1 VINKKLRNFGN
12 FVGKIQIVCQNL
24 WCKLI
29 FCYFLLYGNAYA
41 ADIKEI
47 LEKTRKL
54 LTFGVNVLGPAI
66 GAALI
71 LSGGLKLRRKD
82 EDPRAASQAVWYIVA
97 GVVVA
102 IASFVLLLLMQY
114 YHGGGSGDPEEIGNP
129 LYD

>member
-1 VINKKLRNFGN
+1 MISLVS
-12 FVGKIQIVCQNL
+12 KIQRTCRAL
-24 WCKLI
+24 WYKFVL
-29 FCYFLLYGNAYA
+29 CYFLLWGNVYA
-41 ADIKEI
+41 ADINEI
-47 LEKTRKL
+47 LVKTRKL

-97 GVVVA
+97 GIIVA

-114 YHGGGSGDPEEIGNP
+114 YHGGGSGSPEELGNP
-129 LYD
+129 LY